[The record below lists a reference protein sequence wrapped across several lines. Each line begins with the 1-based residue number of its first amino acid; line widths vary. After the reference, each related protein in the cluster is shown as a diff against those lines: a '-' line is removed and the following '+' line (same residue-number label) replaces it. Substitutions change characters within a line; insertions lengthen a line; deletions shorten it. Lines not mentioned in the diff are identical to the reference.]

1 MEVNLTILVNKCLII
16 IVGYVMSI
24 TAEWSPGSV
33 STCENNYSPD
43 GEKIDPFQFCDHNI
57 SL

>member
-1 MEVNLTILVNKCLII
+1 
-16 IVGYVMSI
+16 MSI

-43 GEKIDPFQFCDHNI
+43 GEKTDPFQFCDHNI
-57 SL
+57 GL